1 MEIAQ
6 KGYICGKIEESF
18 PACRLTNPTLFT
30 SLLFYYGMVSITGIQ
45 GAQPQLGIPNNNVRV
60 QYYNYLVEEISKI
73 QHVDTKTMDAVYE
86 AAALEGK
93 WQEMVAFLCTSYHKY
108 SSVRSAIEGERNV
121 QGFFL
126 AYLSLNPYY
135 LTAPEVEVNHGYCDF
150 FLMPDM
156 VRVPSMAHSYI
167 IELKYL
173 SSSDTDAKAKAQWQ
187 EAMDQIHRYVQ
198 APNVRLLCKSTKLH
212 GIILQIKG
220 TELYRTEEVVGVDFT
235 EEK

>member
-1 MEIAQ
+1 
-6 KGYICGKIEESF
+6 
-18 PACRLTNPTLFT
+18 
-30 SLLFYYGMVSITGIQ
+30 
-45 GAQPQLGIPNNNVRV
+45 
-60 QYYNYLVEEISKI
+60 
-73 QHVDTKTMDAVYE
+73 
-86 AAALEGK
+86 
-93 WQEMVAFLCTSYHKY
+93 
-108 SSVRSAIEGERNV
+108 
-121 QGFFL
+121 
-126 AYLSLNPYY
+126 
-135 LTAPEVEVNHGYCDF
+135 
-150 FLMPDM
+150 MPDM